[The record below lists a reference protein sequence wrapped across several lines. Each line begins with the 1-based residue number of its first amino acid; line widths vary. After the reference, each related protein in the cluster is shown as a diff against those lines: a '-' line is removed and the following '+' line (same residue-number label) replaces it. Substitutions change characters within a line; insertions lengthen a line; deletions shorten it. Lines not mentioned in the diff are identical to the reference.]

1 MIAKFFDQVFDA
13 VSNTSDF
20 ERVALLVIVICVYH
34 CVAGPHNVPLCRD
47 PSIEARAPFAQ

>member
-1 MIAKFFDQVFDA
+1 MITNFFDQVFDA

-34 CVAGPHNVPLCRD
+34 CVAYIPHSLR
-47 PSIEARAPFAQ
+47 